1 MLLFLTTGSI
11 RGAGLLLAVL
21 WGTHCARNQ
30 TQAPACKAHAL
41 PTELSRGPL
50 LERGFI
56 LGRTEELQS
65 DTDQETMQCQDLNPV
80 LGLFSTLSNFCV

>member
-1 MLLFLTTGSI
+1 MVVSEVL
-11 RGAGLLLAVL
+11 GLLLAVL

-41 PTELSRGPL
+41 PTELSLGPL

-56 LGRTEELQS
+56 LGRTEELLPDS
-65 DTDQETMQCQDLNPV
+65 V
-80 LGLFSTLSNFCV
+80 LLAMIRKPCSARI